1 MEILVL
7 HRTTA
12 LVHQIAFHL
21 FPGDDAAKHWF
32 RLEQEDLQHLEQGCL
47 AYSLWVTC
55 SLLRMENMYYFCIHK
70 SYTNWQTIFFI
81 FTFIFHSHTLECNF
95 HASSENFINKVQKLK
110 MLTLSWVSSVLFM
123 PSITC
128 HFYFCR
134 DEKVEAFTDLKQELL
149 EAQSLVQALKLEVLS
164 IIK

>member
-1 MEILVL
+1 
-7 HRTTA
+7 
-12 LVHQIAFHL
+12 
-21 FPGDDAAKHWF
+21 
-32 RLEQEDLQHLEQGCL
+32 
-47 AYSLWVTC
+47 
-55 SLLRMENMYYFCIHK
+55 
-70 SYTNWQTIFFI
+70 
-81 FTFIFHSHTLECNF
+81 
-95 HASSENFINKVQKLK
+95 
-110 MLTLSWVSSVLFM
+110 VLFM